1 LVLAGDPS
9 GIGPELIAKL
19 IYRLR
24 HHILICCRPF
34 LIMDKRVL
42 AQGAAI
48 AGANTPFPIH
58 RYCDP
63 RSVPFFS
70 GELALWDT
78 KDIDPADYQLGKE
91 SALCG
96 SVVMKQLETA
106 LDMLV
111 AKQADALVYAP
122 LNKQAMYLGGNQHG
136 DELRLFAHWLSKKSG
151 WQGTYGE
158 INYTDG
164 IWTTRVTSH
173 IPLREVADSIDE
185 ERVGAAIRLADQTL
199 RKAGI
204 TKPRLGVAALN
215 PHGGEGGIFGHEE
228 QDVILPAITQARQDG
243 IDARGPYPA
252 DTIFRRLKRD
262 LDAVITMYH
271 DQGQI
276 AMKLLGFNSGVT
288 VQGGFPY
295 PITTPCHGTAFD
307 IAGAGRANPGP
318 MLEAIYLAARLAG
331 ARGLPPRHALT

>member
-1 LVLAGDPS
+1 
-9 GIGPELIAKL
+9 
-19 IYRLR
+19 
-24 HHILICCRPF
+24 
-34 LIMDKRVL
+34 ML
-42 AQGAAI
+42 AQGGDRGAI
-48 AGANTPFPIH
+48 SFPIH

-158 INYTDG
+158 INYKMAFG
-164 IWTTRVTSH
+164 AASPPH
-173 IPLREVADSIDE
+173 PLREVAE
-185 ERVGAAIRLADQTL
+185 ALMKAVGQHPLVTKLA
-199 RKAGI
+199 
-204 TKPRLGVAALN
+204 
-215 PHGGEGGIFGHEE
+215 
-228 QDVILPAITQARQDG
+228 QA
-243 IDARGPYPA
+243 
-252 DTIFRRLKRD
+252 
-262 LDAVITMYH
+262 H
-271 DQGQI
+271 
-276 AMKLLGFNSGVT
+276 
-288 VQGGFPY
+288 
-295 PITTPCHGTAFD
+295 H
-307 IAGAGRANPGP
+307 
-318 MLEAIYLAARLAG
+318 
-331 ARGLPPRHALT
+331 